1 MNALTRRKPIGADDG
16 AQHQAH
22 LTPSLSWWHL
32 LLLGVGAIVG
42 TGIYTL
48 TGVGVDKAG
57 PGIIVAFGLVGV
69 ICACVALSYAELA
82 TIIPGAGG
90 AYTYS
95 YAVLGE
101 LLAWMVG
108 WSLMLEYS
116 FVVSAVA
123 VGWSGYAV
131 GFLHGIGID
140 LPHALTAGPTLP
152 WFGGHAIAGPGG
164 GGIVNAPAVF
174 IIAVVASLLIIGT
187 KESATVNAILV
198 TIKLAALVLFVAVAL
213 PHFDPANFEPLMPF
227 GFNKTTQ
234 TLPGGGVMER
244 GVMAGAAIVFF
255 AFYGFDAVATAA
267 EETKKPRRDLTIG
280 ILGSMVICTILYMLV
295 AATAVGSMQF
305 EAFAKS
311 KEPLSE
317 ILRLLNEPVFAQWVA
332 AAVVVGVPTVIL
344 AFLYG
349 QTRIFFVMARDGL
362 LPQALS
368 RVNARTGTPVLV
380 TIFTAI
386 IVAALAG
393 VLTLEEIASLAN
405 AGTLAAFIAVG
416 VCLLVLRKRE
426 PERPRVFRTP
436 LAWIV
441 APVGILGCLYLFY
454 SLPSSTQVYFL
465 IAQAVGLV
473 VYFAFGVRRSRLA
486 RAP

>member
-1 MNALTRRKPIGADDG
+1 MSFLMRRKPIGAMDG
-16 AQHQAH
+16 SDREGG
-22 LTPSLSWWHL
+22 LKPTLSWWHL
-32 LLLGVGAIVG
+32 VLLGVGAIVG

-69 ICACVALSYAELA
+69 ICACVALAYAELA
-82 TIIPGAGG
+82 TMIPGAGG

-131 GFLHGIGID
+131 GFLQGLGVT
-140 LPHALTAGPTLP
+140 LPHAIAVGPHAGGVFNL
-152 WFGGHAIAGPGG
+152 
-164 GGIVNAPAVF
+164 PAVF
-174 IIAVVASLLIIGT
+174 IIAVVAGLLVLGT

-198 TIKLAALVLFVAVAL
+198 TIKLAALLIFVAVAL
-213 PHFDPANFEPLMPF
+213 PHFDPQNFEPLMPY
-227 GFNKTTQ
+227 GFNKSLQ
-234 TLPGGGVMER
+234 GGMER

-255 AFYGFDAVATAA
+255 AFYGFDAVATAG
-267 EETKKPRRDLTIG
+267 EETKRPSRDLTIG

-295 AATAVGSMQF
+295 AAASVGSMPF
-305 EAFAKS
+305 GAFAKS
-311 KEPLSE
+311 TEPLAE
-317 ILRLLNEPVFAQWVA
+317 ILRKLDEPMFAQWVA
-332 AAVVVGVPTVIL
+332 AAVVIGVPTVIL

-362 LPQALS
+362 LPPVLS
-368 RVNARTGTPVLV
+368 RVSARTGTPVLV

-386 IVAALAG
+386 VVAVLAG
-393 VLTLEEIASLAN
+393 VLRLDEIAALAN
-405 AGTLAAFIAVG
+405 AGTLAAFVAVG
-416 VCLLVLRKRE
+416 VCVIVLRLRE
-426 PERPRVFRTP
+426 PNRPRAFRMP
-436 LAWIV
+436 LVWII
-441 APVGILGCLYLFY
+441 APIAIGGCLYLFY
-454 SLPSSTQVYFL
+454 SLPWSTQRYFL
-465 IAQAVGLV
+465 IAQAAGLAI
-473 VYFAFGVRRSRLA
+473 YFSYGAWRSRLA
-486 RAP
+486 RAT

>member
-1 MNALTRRKPIGADDG
+1 MSFIARRKPIGAMDG
-16 AQHQAH
+16 SDREHS
-22 LTPSLSWWHL
+22 LLPTLSWWHL
-32 LLLGVGAIVG
+32 VLLGVGAIVG

-48 TGVGVDKAG
+48 TGVGVDRAG
-57 PGIIVAFGLVGV
+57 PGIIVAFAIVGV
-69 ICACVALSYAELA
+69 ICACVALAYAELA
-82 TIIPGAGG
+82 TMIPGAGG

-131 GFLHGIGID
+131 GFLEGLGVH
-140 LPHALTAGPTLP
+140 LPQALAVGP
-152 WFGGHAIAGPGG
+152 HVPGG
-164 GGIVNAPAVF
+164 VFNLPAVF
-174 IIAVVASLLIIGT
+174 IIAVVAGLLILGT

-198 TIKLAALVLFVAVAL
+198 TIKLAALILFVAVAL

-227 GFNKTTQ
+227 GFNKSMQ
-234 TLPGGGVMER
+234 DGMER

-267 EETKKPRRDLTIG
+267 EETKKPSRDLILG

-295 AATAVGSMQF
+295 AAAAVGSMNFRQF
-305 EAFAKS
+305 ADS
-311 KEPLSE
+311 PEPLAE
-317 ILRLLNEPVFAQWVA
+317 ILRLLDEPMFAQWIA

-362 LPQALS
+362 LPPALS
-368 RVNARTGTPVLV
+368 RVNAATGTPVLV

-386 IVAALAG
+386 VVAILAG
-393 VLTLEEIASLAN
+393 VMRLDEIAALAN
-405 AGTLAAFIAVG
+405 AGTLAAFVSVG
-416 VCLLVLRKRE
+416 VCLIVLRLRD
-426 PERPRVFRTP
+426 PNRPRAFRTP
-436 LAWIV
+436 LVWLV
-441 APVGILGCLYLFY
+441 APVAILGCLYLFY
-454 SLPSSTQVYFL
+454 NLPRTTQLYFL
-465 IAQAVGLV
+465 VAQAVGLV
-473 VYFAFGVRRSRLA
+473 IYFAYGARRSRLNTA
-486 RAP
+486 A

>member
-1 MNALTRRKPIGADDG
+1 MSFISRRKPIGAMDG
-16 AQHQAH
+16 SDREHT
-22 LTPSLSWWHL
+22 LIPTLSWWHL
-32 LLLGVGAIVG
+32 VLLGVGAIVG

-48 TGVGVDKAG
+48 TGVGVDRAG
-57 PGIIVAFGLVGV
+57 PGIIVAFAIVGV
-69 ICACVALSYAELA
+69 ICACVALCYAELS
-82 TIIPGAGG
+82 TMIPGAGG

-95 YAVLGE
+95 YAALGE

-108 WSLMLEYS
+108 WSLVLEYS

-131 GFLHGIGID
+131 GFLEGLGVHVP
-140 LPHALTAGPTLP
+140 LALAAGPHVA
-152 WFGGHAIAGPGG
+152 GG
-164 GGIVNAPAVF
+164 VFNLPAVF
-174 IIAVVASLLIIGT
+174 IIAVVAGLLILGT

-198 TIKLAALVLFVAVAL
+198 TIKLAALILFVAVAL
-213 PHFDPANFEPLMPF
+213 PHFDPAHFEPLMPF
-227 GFNKTTQ
+227 GFNKTLQ
-234 TLPGGGVMER
+234 DGVER

-267 EETKKPRRDLTIG
+267 EEAKKPSRDLIVG

-295 AATAVGSMQF
+295 AAAAVGSMDF
-305 EAFAKS
+305 RRFADS
-311 KEPLSE
+311 PEPLAE
-317 ILRLLNEPVFAQWVA
+317 IIRLLGEPMFAQWIA

-362 LPQALS
+362 LPPVLS

-386 IVAALAG
+386 VVAVLAG
-393 VLTLEEIASLAN
+393 ILRLDEIAALAN
-405 AGTLAAFIAVG
+405 AGTLAAFVSVG
-416 VCLLVLRKRE
+416 VCLLVLRRSD
-426 PERPRVFRTP
+426 PGRVRAFRTP
-436 LAWIV
+436 LVWLV
-441 APVGILGCLYLFY
+441 APAAILGCLYLFY
-454 SLPSSTQVYFL
+454 NLPRSTQVYFL

-473 VYFAFGVRRSRLA
+473 IYFAYGARRSRLA
-486 RAP
+486 GTA

>member
-1 MNALTRRKPIGADDG
+1 MSSITRRKPIGSMDPDESG
-16 AQHQAH
+16 HG
-22 LTPSLSWWHL
+22 LKRSLSWWHL
-32 LLLGVGAIVG
+32 VLLGVGAIVG

-48 TGVGVDKAG
+48 TGVGVDRAG
-57 PGIIVAFGLVGV
+57 PGIIVAFALVGV
-69 ICACVALSYAELA
+69 ICACVALGYAELA
-82 TIIPGAGG
+82 TMIPGAGG

-131 GFLHGIGID
+131 GFLEGLHLS
-140 LPHALTAGPTLP
+140 LPHALTVGPHE
-152 WFGGHAIAGPGG
+152 GG
-164 GGIVNAPAVF
+164 VFNLPAVF
-174 IIAVVASLLIIGT
+174 IIAVVAGLLILGT

-198 TIKLAALVLFVAVAL
+198 TIKLAALLLFIAVAL
-213 PHFDPANFEPLMPF
+213 PHFDPANFEPLMPY
-227 GFNKTTQ
+227 GFNKSVV
-234 TLPGGGVMER
+234 GGMER

-267 EETKKPRRDLTIG
+267 EETKRPGRDLIIG

-295 AATAVGSMQF
+295 AAAAVGSMDF
-305 EAFAKS
+305 GAFAKS
-311 KEPLSE
+311 SEPLAE
-317 ILRLLNEPVFAQWVA
+317 IVRLLDQPVFAQWIA

-362 LPQALS
+362 LPPILS
-368 RVNARTGTPVLV
+368 RVNQRTGTPVLV
-380 TIFTAI
+380 TVFTAI
-386 IVAALAG
+386 VVAALAG
-393 VLTLEEIASLAN
+393 ILRLDEIAALAN

-416 VCLLVLRKRE
+416 VCLVVLRVRE
-426 PERPRVFRTP
+426 PDRPRGFRTP
-436 LAWIV
+436 LVWPV
-441 APVGILGCLYLFY
+441 AFVAIAGCLYLFY
-454 SLPSSTQVYFL
+454 SLPWSTQRYFL

-473 VYFAFGVRRSRLA
+473 IYFAYGARRSRLA
-486 RAP
+486 REG